1 MRSRHCQP
9 SNGSVRCRCSTVI
22 FIKSYRRWRAT
33 CQSTPRCGW
42 DSRSRRQ
49 ERLLR
54 RGRWLFRLKSCAP
67 CLASGTSPSSRAKRC
82 SPLSIRR
89 WIRAP
94 PTLDPVEI
102 THFVASRRAAGLHCE
117 RTIMTRFVVAA
128 GIVAGLGFAALAAP
142 AMAQTKPTIA
152 IIVKDTT
159 SVYWQTVL
167 AGARKAG
174 QDLGVNV
181 TELGAQSE
189 SDVSGQIGILEKAV
203 ASNPAAIVIAP
214 ADVAPLGKPID
225 EAAKKVKIIG
235 IDSAADTKAWTSFLA
250 TDDVQAGR
258 MAADALANAMTRTY
272 ADTEGDVAII
282 TAAPIAASP
291 DQSATG
297 FKEQVAKKYRALN
310 VLPDKIA
317 DAQAATGLTVMK
329 DLVNADRDLRGV
341 FVSNVIIAEGASQV
355 VYNKE
360 SGDRI
365 NYVVFGSNDNLVKSL
380 QGGTIDA
387 LIVKDPFRMGYDA
400 VKTAL
405 AASKGES
412 VPATIDTGANVI
424 TKANMNSAR
433 SQELLNPKID

>member
-1 MRSRHCQP
+1 
-9 SNGSVRCRCSTVI
+9 
-22 FIKSYRRWRAT
+22 
-33 CQSTPRCGW
+33 
-42 DSRSRRQ
+42 
-49 ERLLR
+49 
-54 RGRWLFRLKSCAP
+54 
-67 CLASGTSPSSRAKRC
+67 
-82 SPLSIRR
+82 
-89 WIRAP
+89 
-94 PTLDPVEI
+94 
-102 THFVASRRAAGLHCE
+102 
-117 RTIMTRFVVAA
+117 MTRFAVAA
-128 GIVAGLGFAALAAP
+128 GIVVGLAFAAP
-142 AMAQTKPTIA
+142 ATAQTKPTIA

-174 QDLGVNV
+174 QDLDVNV
-181 TELGAQSE
+181 TELGTQSE
-189 SDVSGQIGILEKAV
+189 SDVSGQISILEKAV
-203 ASNPAAIVIAP
+203 ASNPVAIVIAP
-214 ADVAPLGKPID
+214 AQFTPLGKPID

-250 TDDVQAGR
+250 TDDLQAGR

-282 TAAPIAASP
+282 TASPASP
-291 DQSATG
+291 NQSATG

-310 VLPDKIA
+310 VLPDKVA
-317 DAQAATGLTVMK
+317 DAQAATGLTIMK
-329 DLVNADRDLRGV
+329 DLVNADRNLRGV
-341 FVSNVIIAEGASQV
+341 FVSNVVIAEGASQV

-365 NYVVFGSNDNLVKSL
+365 NYVVFGSDDKLLKSL

-405 AASKGES
+405 AASKGEK
-412 VPATIDTGANVI
+412 VPATIYIGANVI

>member
-1 MRSRHCQP
+1 
-9 SNGSVRCRCSTVI
+9 
-22 FIKSYRRWRAT
+22 
-33 CQSTPRCGW
+33 
-42 DSRSRRQ
+42 
-49 ERLLR
+49 
-54 RGRWLFRLKSCAP
+54 
-67 CLASGTSPSSRAKRC
+67 
-82 SPLSIRR
+82 
-89 WIRAP
+89 
-94 PTLDPVEI
+94 
-102 THFVASRRAAGLHCE
+102 
-117 RTIMTRFVVAA
+117 
-128 GIVAGLGFAALAAP
+128 
-142 AMAQTKPTIA
+142 MAQTKPTIPV
-152 IIVKDTT
+152 IVKDTT
-159 SVYWQTVL
+159 LVYWQTVL

-174 QDLGVNV
+174 QDLGADVRA
-181 TELGAQSE
+181 LGSQSE
-189 SDVSGQIGILEKAV
+189 SDASGQISVLEKAV

-214 ADVAPLGKPID
+214 AQFTLLGKPID

-272 ADTEGDVAII
+272 ADTEGHVAII
-282 TAAPIAASP
+282 TASPVAAST
-291 DQSATG
+291 DQSVTG

-310 VLPDKIA
+310 VLPEKVV
-317 DAQAATGLTVMK
+317 DAQAGSGLTIMK

-365 NYVVFGSNDNLVKSL
+365 NYVVFGSDDKLVKSL

-405 AASKGES
+405 AASKGEN
-412 VPATIDTGANVI
+412 VPTTIDTGANVI